1 MKTLNRRDFMLV
13 TAGSVAL
20 AACGK
25 AEKPAPAGR
34 SARAKTTDE
43 PTSFILPEGK
53 TRDEI
58 FAHLDRRV
66 DLYMGACHHCAQAT
80 FVVLQ
85 EEFGLDN
92 GAILKALTP
101 VPGIGERGETCGAVT
116 ASLMALGLIFGRDR
130 LDDWEGYRKSLIPA
144 RKFCEA
150 FKEEF
155 GSTMCGDIQEDAFGK
170 RFDLLDEVDLA
181 EFQAS
186 GATEKCGA
194 VVKKAVRMAAEV
206 ILDGTLET

>member
-1 MKTLNRRDFMLV
+1 MNRRDFV
-13 TAGSVAL
+13 AVAAGSAAL
-20 AACGK
+20 AACRGR
-25 AEKPAPAGR
+25 EKPEPASR
-34 SARAKTTDE
+34 SVRASTTDA
-43 PTSFILPEGK
+43 PTSFSLPEDK
-53 TRDEI
+53 TREEI
-58 FAHLDRRV
+58 LAHLDRRV

-116 ASLMALGLIFGRDR
+116 ASLMALGLIFGRER
-130 LDDWEGYRKSLIPA
+130 LDDWEGFRKSLIPA
-144 RKFCEA
+144 RKFCAA
-150 FKEEF
+150 FIEEY
-155 GSTMCGDIQEDAFGK
+155 GSTMCADIQHDIFGK
-170 RFDLLDEVDLA
+170 RFDLLDEADLI
-181 EFQAS
+181 EFQTS

-206 ILDGTLET
+206 ILDETMGFSS